1 MFTTGELVVY
11 GGEGV
16 CRIDHIGPAD
26 LPGAD
31 KEKLYYRLA
40 PLARNGQVLTPVDTK
55 VLLRPVMR
63 EEEARALL
71 ARLQELEPEEPAAN
85 NMRAI
90 KEHYHEVVMSYD
102 CERMARLIK
111 AIYRK
116 RRWAIEHGKKVSQLD
131 ERYLK
136 RAEDQFYGELGA
148 VLHRERKELETYIA
162 GIYPNWP
169 E

>member
-1 MFTTGELVVY
+1 MRALFTTGELVVY

-31 KEKLYYRLA
+31 KEKLYYCLA

-55 VLLRPVMR
+55 VLLRPVMQ

-102 CERMARLIK
+102 YQSNL
-111 AIYRK
+111 
-116 RRWAIEHGKKVSQLD
+116 SQTPVGD
-131 ERYLK
+131 CTR
-136 RAEDQFYGELGA
+136 
-148 VLHRERKELETYIA
+148 
-162 GIYPNWP
+162 
-169 E
+169 

>member
-1 MFTTGELVVY
+1 M
-11 GGEGV
+11 
-16 CRIDHIGPAD
+16 I
-26 LPGAD
+26 
-31 KEKLYYRLA
+31 
-40 PLARNGQVLTPVDTK
+40 
-55 VLLRPVMR
+55 
-63 EEEARALL
+63 
-71 ARLQELEPEEPAAN
+71 
-85 NMRAI
+85 
-90 KEHYHEVVMSYD
+90 
-102 CERMARLIK
+102 IK

-116 RRWAIEHGKKVSQLD
+116 RRWAIAHGKKVSQLD